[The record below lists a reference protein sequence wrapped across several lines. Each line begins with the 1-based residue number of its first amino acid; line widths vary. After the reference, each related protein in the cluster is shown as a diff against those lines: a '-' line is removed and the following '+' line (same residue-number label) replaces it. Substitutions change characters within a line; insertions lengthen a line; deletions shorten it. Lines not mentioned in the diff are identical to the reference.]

1 MFSDQ
6 SRRSLMH
13 VDRMA
18 QLAPYSSIFNLTGG
32 PALVLPVMRT
42 SAGLSLGV
50 QLGGDIGSD
59 QQLLALGAQLE
70 VSNSRYAQMGGDAG
84 TKSTL
89 CALAAHVL
97 SCYPHHT
104 VIDVP
109 GPDLPCCTI
118 EEALLACLKQVL
130 GCCRLTQVA
139 TFN

>member
-1 MFSDQ
+1 MDPPSLGAGQ
-6 SRRSLMH
+6 LSRKLKGMEPHCPTAARL
-13 VDRMA
+13 
-18 QLAPYSSIFNLTGG
+18 Y
-32 PALVLPVMRT
+32 PALKQ
-42 SAGLSLGV
+42 AGLQSFGTRL
-50 QLGGDIGSD
+50 
-59 QQLLALGAQLE
+59 
-70 VSNSRYAQMGGDAG
+70 SNSRYARMAGDAG

-109 GPDLPCCTI
+109 GPDLPCCII

-130 GCCRLTQVA
+130 GCCRLAQVA